1 MALFSKNR
9 EEQTLLAPTDGR
21 VIPLESVPDEAFSQK
36 MIGDGFAV
44 IPTCGQVCS
53 PADGVIENVSA
64 TGHAVT
70 LLTGDGLELLIHVG
84 IDTVSLGSA
93 PFHVRVH
100 AGQTVKGG
108 DILLQADFDMIR
120 AASLPTDIPVLVTN
134 RECLASLVIEC
145 GDCTGGQTAAATYR
159 KVKVKEA

>member
-9 EEQTLLAPTDGR
+9 EERILLAPTDGR
-21 VIPLESVPDEAFSQK
+21 VIPLESVPDAAFAQK
-36 MIGDGFAV
+36 MIGDGFA
-44 IPTCGQVCS
+44 ILPTGGQICS
-53 PADGVIENVSA
+53 PADGVVENVSQ

-93 PFHVRVH
+93 PFSVCVH
-100 AGQTVKGG
+100 AGQAVKGG
-108 DILLQADFDMIR
+108 DVLLQADLEMIR

-145 GDCTGGQTAAATYR
+145 RDCIGGQTAAATYR